1 MKPENI
7 KVWHIEHDGE
17 YFTVAADTAEEALRL
32 LEDECWFD
40 GEVEREEAVV
50 SEITDEARLTDKNIL
65 SERHNGEHVSIVD
78 ILEEATTQFP
88 IIISTTAW

>member
-1 MKPENI
+1 MKPKNI

-17 YFTVAADTAEEALRL
+17 YFTVAADTAEEAMRL

-40 GEVEREEAVV
+40 GEVGREEAVV
-50 SEITDEARLTDKNIL
+50 SEITDKARLTDKNIL
-65 SERHNGEHVSIVD
+65 SERHNGERVSIAD
-78 ILEEATTQFP
+78 ILEEDTTQFP